1 MQKKKLHFTTY
12 LICQRKTSKKNIK
25 RPLDHIHVNSCNW
38 QDPVGI
44 QKTEHLVNIAL
55 SLMTIKLTGRNINRV
70 MGVEWTNKEH
80 LLNIAWLFL
89 YICRGSLCLDNNLSI
104 VISCR
109 VYLHTFF
116 FVFGQIEIL
125 LVIIILNYLF
135 IYLCLFCK
143 LKIIF
148 QYPIF
153 MIVIFY
159 CLCTCIFKTFK
170 IYILI
175 EVYLTHNTILFSD
188 A

>member
-116 FVFGQIEIL
+116 CLWTNRNSFGDYNSKL
-125 LVIIILNYLF
+125 PFYLF
-135 IYLCLFCK
+135 VLILQIKNNLSVSHIHDCYFLLSLYLHFRN
-143 LKIIF
+143 F
-148 QYPIF
+148 
-153 MIVIFY
+153 
-159 CLCTCIFKTFK
+159 
-170 IYILI
+170 
-175 EVYLTHNTILFSD
+175 
-188 A
+188 